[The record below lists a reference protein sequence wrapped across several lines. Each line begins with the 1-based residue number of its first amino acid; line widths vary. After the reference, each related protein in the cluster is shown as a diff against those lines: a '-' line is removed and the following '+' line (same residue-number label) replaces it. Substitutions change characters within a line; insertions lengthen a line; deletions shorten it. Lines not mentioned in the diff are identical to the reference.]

1 MERRKETVQVIGE
14 LIGSWQLPIKIKA
27 VVDNGNGTYLLSV
40 DKTYYLQSGKRRKI
54 TINLVEYIV
63 LEVVNNSTLTVKNV
77 PQSAIVPIV
86 GTIILPP
93 PFYFNGTILQT
104 NTELNETAEIWNK
117 TPMIYLKRPFE
128 ETLDAKN
135 LIDTDVANR
144 ASLTLMFLTEA
155 NFAEWSTADHD
166 KHAIVPMRNM
176 LYEFIEMLKL
186 NEKYIQR
193 FTDYSVTDLIKFGL
207 VTQKGVEGGGL
218 FSDNYSGVQLDI
230 VLGIKYQCFC
240 N

>member
-14 LIGSWQLPIKIKA
+14 LIAAWQLPVKINI
-27 VVDNGNGTYLLSV
+27 VTDNLDGTYLLSV

-54 TINLVEYIV
+54 TINAIDYIV
-63 LEVVNNSTLTVKNV
+63 QVVQNNYSLTVKGAV
-77 PQSAIVPIV
+77 LPVV

-93 PFYFNGTILQT
+93 PYYFNGTILQT
-104 NTELNETAEIWNK
+104 NTEIKKEPDLWKK

-128 ETLDAKN
+128 ETLDAKD
-135 LIDTDVANR
+135 LVDTDIANR
-144 ASLTLMFLTEA
+144 AALTMMFLTEA
-155 NFAEWSTADHD
+155 NFAEWSTAQHD
-166 KHAIVPMRNM
+166 LNAIVPMRNM
-176 LYEFIEMLKL
+176 LYEFIEMLKA
-186 NEKYIQR
+186 NVKYIQR

-230 VLGIKYQCFC
+230 TLGIKYQCIC

>member
-14 LIGSWQLPIKIKA
+14 LIDAWQLPVKIKS
-27 VVDNGNGTYLLSV
+27 VVDNANGTYTLSV
-40 DKTYYLQSGKRRKI
+40 DKTYYLQAGKRRKI
-54 TINLVEYIV
+54 TINAIDYTVVEVENNCTIKLKGSV
-63 LEVVNNSTLTVKNV
+63 L
-77 PQSAIVPIV
+77 PII

-104 NTELNETAEIWNK
+104 NTELKKEPNLWDK

-128 ETLDAKN
+128 ETLDAKD
-135 LIDTDVANR
+135 LADTDIANR
-144 ASLTLMFLTEA
+144 AALTLIFLTEA

-166 KHAIVPMRNM
+166 LNAIVPMRNM
-176 LYEFIEMLKL
+176 LYEFIEMLKS
-186 NEKYIQR
+186 NVKYIQR
-193 FTDYSVTDLIKFGL
+193 FTDYSATDLIKFGL

-230 VLGIKYQCFC
+230 TLGIKYQCIC